1 MQCVYVLLSNDGRIV
16 ITLRVCLKKQRSGCP
31 IVKHIFIVNPAAGKC
46 DRSVQIKNDVRRL
59 LGGRGLSY
67 EVLISKGPGDCTRL
81 AREAAES
88 GETLR
93 LYACG
98 GDGTLNEIIN
108 GAAGYSNVSVTAFPS
123 GSGNDF
129 IKIFD
134 QPEAFRSLEHLLDCE
149 EASFDLI
156 ECRTEDYLCYAC
168 NIASIGLDAR
178 IGTEMGLYR
187 RWPLVSGKGAYY
199 ISTVVNLCKG
209 IHRPYELELN
219 GQVITGDQTLICVC
233 NGRWYGGSFNPVP
246 DAEPDDGLLDVLVI
260 KPVDLLQVAKVIG
273 NYQNGEYAD
282 YPHLIRH
289 FRTDRITIRCLEES
303 VINLDGEALRS
314 TEVTF
319 SISERKLRFAYP
331 RGLCYTAD
339 KRSMAGSI

>member
-1 MQCVYVLLSNDGRIV
+1 M
-16 ITLRVCLKKQRSGCP
+16 
-31 IVKHIFIVNPAAGKC
+31 KHIFIVNPAAGKC
-46 DRSVQIKNDVRRL
+46 DRSVQIKNEVREL

-88 GETLR
+88 GEDVR

-98 GDGTLNEIIN
+98 GDGTLNEIVN
-108 GAAGYSNVSVTAFPS
+108 GAAGFDNVSVTVFPS

-129 IKIFD
+129 VKIFD
-134 QPEAFRSLEHLLDCE
+134 QPEAFRELPRLLDAE
-149 EASFDLI
+149 EACFDLI
-156 ECRTEDYLCYAC
+156 RCTTDDYSCYAC
-168 NIASIGLDAR
+168 NIASLGLDAR

-209 IHRPYELELN
+209 IHRPYELELD
-219 GQVITGDQTLICVC
+219 GEVITGNQTLICIC

-246 DAEPDDGLLDVLVI
+246 DAEPDDGLLDILVI
-260 KPVDLLQVAKVIG
+260 KPVDLLLVAKVIG
-273 NYQNGEYAD
+273 NYQKGEYAD

-303 VINLDGEALRS
+303 VVNLDGEALRG
-314 TEVTF
+314 ENVTF
-319 SISERKLRFAYP
+319 SIAGEKLRFAYP
-331 RGLCYTAD
+331 RGLCYRAR
-339 KRSMAGSI
+339 K